1 LLAFLTLLFLV
12 PFSGDSF
19 HADDPLFIWAGQ
31 HILHH
36 PLDPYGFNVVWYAK
50 AMPMSEVT
58 KNPPLASYYLA
69 GLGAISGWSEWS
81 LHIGLLLPALSVV
94 LGTYALASR
103 MTNHPLLA
111 AAATLLT
118 PGFLVSSTTVM
129 CDVSMLALWVL
140 AAVLWVDGMENNKP
154 LYLLISSFVVGLCA
168 LTKYFGMALIPLLLV
183 YSVTKRHRLGGW
195 IFYLV
200 IPIAMLAG
208 YQYWTHVLYGRGL
221 LSDAATYAH
230 TENFKHTAS
239 RLAKSFIGLSFVGGC
254 TLSVLTFVPVLW
266 SRWQTVAVFLLS
278 GLVGV
283 ACARGVIPVLDPDLA
298 TRHGWWVS
306 AELAVFVVGGIS
318 VLALAVADWWNRK
331 YNEDSV
337 LLLAW
342 VVGTIVFATFMNWTV
357 NARSVLP
364 LIPAAGILLARRID
378 KLNIASRRRHVAV
391 LLVPLVASGVFS
403 LWVTCADAR
412 LANSA
417 RFAAQDVH
425 EHASTSSQVMFQ
437 GHWGFQYYM
446 QSFGFQPVDF
456 SAQFVR
462 DGLLM
467 VIPENNT
474 NVHAIGMDMIGARQT
489 LEFNVNVGV
498 ASMSIPLGAGFY
510 SDLWGPLPFAIGS
523 TPPERYAVVRL
534 VLH

>member
-1 LLAFLTLLFLV
+1 
-12 PFSGDSF
+12 
-19 HADDPLFIWAGQ
+19 
-31 HILHH
+31 
-36 PLDPYGFNVVWYAK
+36 
-50 AMPMSEVT
+50 
-58 KNPPLASYYLA
+58 
-69 GLGAISGWSEWS
+69 
-81 LHIGLLLPALSVV
+81 
-94 LGTYALASR
+94 
-103 MTNHPLLA
+103 
-111 AAATLLT
+111 
-118 PGFLVSSTTVM
+118 
-129 CDVSMLALWVL
+129 
-140 AAVLWVDGMENNKP
+140 
-154 LYLLISSFVVGLCA
+154 
-168 LTKYFGMALIPLLLV
+168 
-183 YSVTKRHRLGGW
+183 
-195 IFYLV
+195 
-200 IPIAMLAG
+200 
-208 YQYWTHVLYGRGL
+208 
-221 LSDAATYAH
+221 
-230 TENFKHTAS
+230 
-239 RLAKSFIGLSFVGGC
+239 
-254 TLSVLTFVPVLW
+254 
-266 SRWQTVAVFLLS
+266 
-278 GLVGV
+278 
-283 ACARGVIPVLDPDLA
+283 
-298 TRHGWWVS
+298 
-306 AELAVFVVGGIS
+306 